1 MLISNFKAFNLP
13 NFRKELKRDREY
25 REIKDETPS
34 HTGGVS
40 EEARRREEERRK
52 KEERGITYDS
62 RNKDR
67 DERKRDRNND
77 RDRKRDRYDRDQD
90 RDRDRY
96 RDEDRDRYRRK
107 DRGDRS
113 GRHNDWEHETPRSDR
128 GMKDDT
134 LTPLIRVKNTPG
146 HAGWEEDDTPSK
158 LSSWDLP
165 TPNSGRRDDDSIR
178 SSDWRSDKFTSRR
191 DKFNRYKLALLM

>member
-1 MLISNFKAFNLP
+1 MQ
-13 NFRKELKRDREY
+13 NFRKELKKDREY
-25 REIKDETPS
+25 RETKEETPS

-40 EEARRREEERRK
+40 EEARRREEERRR

-67 DERKRDRNND
+67 DEKKKERNND
-77 RDRKRDRYDRDQD
+77 RDRKRDRYDRNQ
-90 RDRDRY
+90 DRDRY
-96 RDEDRDRYRRK
+96 RDDDRDRYRRK
-107 DRGDRS
+107 DRSDRS

-178 SSDWRSDKFTSRR
+178 SSDWRSDKFSSRR
-191 DKFNRYKLALLM
+191 DKFNR